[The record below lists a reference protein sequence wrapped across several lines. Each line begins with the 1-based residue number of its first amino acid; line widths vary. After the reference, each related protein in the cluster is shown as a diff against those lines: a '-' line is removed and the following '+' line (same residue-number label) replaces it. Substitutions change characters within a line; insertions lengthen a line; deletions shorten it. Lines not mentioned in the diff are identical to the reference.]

1 MKAMKKFAVAMGL
14 TLGLVAAAAS
24 VQADDYYT
32 GKNVT
37 LYCAYSAGGSSDLL
51 CRMFAAR
58 LSQHLGT
65 TVTVENVTGAA
76 GWVCWTQMLE
86 NTPADGYS
94 FCLINTPNV
103 STAKLNEDN
112 PMKYDHTDFDVIC
125 NQVADSNILAIRTD
139 DDRFSDWDSFVEYWK
154 EEGYL
159 LTSASGLG
167 IESDDA
173 TCANLTAKDLDLE
186 VDIIA
191 SEGAGDNVTF
201 LLNGTTDFLVGNVS
215 EVAQA
220 HRDGQFKVL
229 CVFAEERVPALP
241 DVPTYEELTGHALAY
256 GSSRGYAMLK
266 GTPEEAASILRK
278 AVQETVQDEEMIA
291 ELDALDTTTYYVA
304 DEEYMD
310 YLNQAVENAK
320 NAYGIE

>member
-1 MKAMKKFAVAMGL
+1 MKKMKK
-14 TLGLVAAAAS
+14 AAAAMVLMLTVLGMVS
-24 VQADDYYT
+24 TFNADDYYT

-51 CRMFAAR
+51 CRMFAAK
-58 LSQHLGT
+58 LSERLGT

-112 PMKYDHTDFDVIC
+112 PMKYDHSDFDVIC
-125 NQVADSNILAIRTD
+125 NQVSDSNILAIRGD
-139 DDRFSDWDSFVEYWK
+139 DNRYSDWESFKAYWE
-154 EEGYL
+154 EEGYMM
-159 LTSASGLG
+159 TSASGLG

-173 TCANLTAKDLDLE
+173 TCANLAAKDLGVE

-229 CVFAEERVPALP
+229 CVFAEERDPALP
-241 DVPTYEELTGHALAY
+241 DVPTYEELTGHALYY
-256 GSSRGYAMLK
+256 GSNRGYAMLK
-266 GTPEEAASILRK
+266 GTPEEAATILRT
-278 AVQETVQDEEMIA
+278 AVQETVQDEEMIQ
-291 ELDALDTTTYYVA
+291 ELADLDTTTYYVA
-304 DEEYMD
+304 DDEYLA
-310 YLNQAVENAK
+310 YLDEAVARAK
-320 NAYGIE
+320 SAYGIE